1 MPLQQTLFSAEQTD
15 RTSDDHYT
23 PKWVFDLL
31 NVTFDIDV
39 AAPPGG
45 IPWIPAKRYFTMAD
59 DGLSQPWNGLIW
71 MNPPYSNS
79 GPWVDRFIE
88 HGNGICLLPLATSH
102 WLVKLWNHPETRSVM
117 GFEPNKTDMKFHKGD
132 KMKKILFP
140 VAFWSIGAQATEAL
154 TKLGRIR

>member
-1 MPLQQTLFSAEQTD
+1 MPLQQTLFSAEQTE

-79 GPWVDRFIE
+79 EPWVDRFIE
-88 HGNGICLLPLATSH
+88 HGNGIALLPVVKGY
-102 WLVKLWNHPETRSVM
+102 WLPKLWSHTDTRCVL
-117 GFEPNKTDMKFHKGD
+117 GCEPNKDRMKFHYGD
-132 KMKKILFP
+132 KTKDIMFH
-140 VAFWSIGAQATEAL
+140 VMFWAIGNQATKAL
-154 TKLGRIR
+154 ERLGRTR